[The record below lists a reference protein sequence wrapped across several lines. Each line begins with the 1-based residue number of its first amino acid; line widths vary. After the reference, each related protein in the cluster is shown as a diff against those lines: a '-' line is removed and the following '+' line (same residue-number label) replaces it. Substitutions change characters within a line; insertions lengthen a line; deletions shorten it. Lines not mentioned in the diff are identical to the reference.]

1 MNKSYYL
8 VLLSIISIALFS
20 CKEKSQEENQA
31 YDEEA
36 MMNEAMEMEGE
47 YDGEINAAICMWNEL
62 SVREEPQ
69 DKAKYITTIYLG
81 EEVEYLDETKVDE
94 ESSKKREYIKVRL
107 SDRTEGWVQANLMA
121 LNVDGYAVV
130 KTAKIYK
137 RPDVLTVSDKSI
149 PAKLFVVVE
158 EQQDG
163 FYKIKGKP
171 FDETWFVE
179 GWVSEDDLSSEQV
192 DVDFSKMYS
201 RAMSIADESK
211 RNAEIEKITNMELF
225 ETSVFVSR
233 DISSS
238 LEGLSFIPED
248 NLSVYSCW
256 LENEPLTD
264 TQSFSPIYIGNG
276 SVGMFAEGIKGILYY
291 NGLVDCFSKYL
302 GWEEIDTWSEQR
314 YTVFEELSNGIVPVL
329 KKGYDWENY
338 KETKYKFDHVNP
350 KFIVWATNNLI
361 PDPNSEIAGVKA
373 QELYNKVMSRFFRLH
388 TRAYLYLYYKAGLS
402 KEQKAYEAEMKNE
415 DSNLVMAL
423 NTRYED
429 KFDEIYNNVPDDE
442 TLVNLTKGIAAG
454 FWIRR
459 NMDGTINEIWNGLR
473 QGMLIYDK
481 EWFESEISKW
491 DGR

>member
-8 VLLSIISIALFS
+8 VLLSIISIGLFS

-47 YDGEINAAICMWNEL
+47 YDYIPIPAICMWNEL
-62 SVREEPQ
+62 SVREEPL

-107 SDRTEGWVQANLMA
+107 SDRTEGWVQSNLMA
-121 LNVDGYAVV
+121 INVDGYAVV

-179 GWVSEDDLSSEQV
+179 GWVSEDDLTAVQT
-192 DVDFSKMYS
+192 DVDFAKMYT

-211 RNAEIEKITNMELF
+211 RNAEIEKITKMELF
-225 ETSVFVSR
+225 ETSVFVNR
-233 DISSS
+233 EISSS
-238 LEGLSFIPED
+238 LKDISFIPED
-248 NLSVYSCW
+248 NLSIYSCW
-256 LENEPLTD
+256 LKGEPLSD
-264 TQSFSPIYIGNG
+264 KKSFATVSIGNE

-302 GWEEIDTWSEQR
+302 GWEEMDSWSEQR
-314 YTVFEELSNGIVPVL
+314 YTVLEELSNGIVPVL
-329 KKGYDWENY
+329 KKGYDWGNY

-350 KFIVWATNNLI
+350 KFIVWATNNLVPN
-361 PDPNSEIAGVKA
+361 PDAEIAGVKA
-373 QELYNKVMSRFFRLH
+373 QELYTKVMSRFFRLH

-402 KEQKAYEAEMKNE
+402 KEQKAYEANMKNE
-415 DSNLVMAL
+415 EINFVSAL
-423 NTRYED
+423 NTRYEN
-429 KFDEIYNNVPDDE
+429 KFDEIYSSVPNDDYYE
-442 TLVNLTKGIAAG
+442 NLTKGIAAG

-459 NMDGTINEIWNGLR
+459 NIDGSINEIWSGLR